1 MGAQAGDP
9 ITAIPKC
16 ITRGQQTALQA
27 PASPGEKQVRRKRL
41 GRPGG
46 LLEGLGQR
54 ENGGGGCMGLIC
66 GSGGLNRAYLSHCI

>member
-9 ITAIPKC
+9 ITAIPQY

-46 LLEGLGQR
+46 LLEGLGTKGEWGWWVHGPDLWQR
-54 ENGGGGCMGLIC
+54 WT
-66 GSGGLNRAYLSHCI
+66 